1 MVLTGNLHVATS
13 GKRPGTPRSL
23 RATCH
28 GFCHKNEKNNV
39 LTPSGLICAQ
49 GRPDKRDS
57 VWCPAPVYCTG
68 GLTASKQM
76 TPPRHFREML
86 MLLFVFLRL
95 TGSDCGSDQ
104 GLKQCWLDFSNP
116 SYITRWS
123 AGFSVA
129 FLHPWITYNQEAS
142 VSCCTVYQ
150 ITFLD
155 LTHAN

>member
-68 GLTASKQM
+68 LTASKQM
-76 TPPRHFREML
+76 TPTRHFREML
-86 MLLFVFLRL
+86 MLFIVCIPEIDRKWLWLRPRPETMLIGLFKPKLHHQMVGRL
-95 TGSDCGSDQ
+95 LC
-104 GLKQCWLDFSNP
+104 
-116 SYITRWS
+116 
-123 AGFSVA
+123 GFSPSMNNIQSRSIC
-129 FLHPWITYNQEAS
+129 LLIY
-142 VSCCTVYQ
+142 
-150 ITFLD
+150 
-155 LTHAN
+155 